1 MKRVALVL
9 AVVSVLVLIDGAVLD
24 LINYHPDDQNAFF
37 GNPNI
42 VLSDGNTALIA
53 GGLVLIA
60 AAILWQLAR
69 RAAGAAQ
76 APVRAQA
83 AAPSADSARSGSSSA
98 PGT

>member
-1 MKRVALVL
+1 MKRIALVL
-9 AVVSVLVLIDGAVLD
+9 AIVSVLVIIDGAVLD

-53 GGLVLIA
+53 GGLVLVA

-69 RAAGAAQ
+69 RAA
-76 APVRAQA
+76 
-83 AAPSADSARSGSSSA
+83 AAPQGQDQAQPQSADSASSASSSA

>member
-1 MKRVALVL
+1 MKRIALVL
-9 AVVSVLVLIDGAVLD
+9 AVVSVLVLIDGAILD

-53 GGLVLIA
+53 GGLVLAA

-69 RAAGAAQ
+69 RAAAGGQ
-76 APVRAQA
+76 SHPRH
-83 AAPSADSARSGSSSA
+83 D
-98 PGT
+98 